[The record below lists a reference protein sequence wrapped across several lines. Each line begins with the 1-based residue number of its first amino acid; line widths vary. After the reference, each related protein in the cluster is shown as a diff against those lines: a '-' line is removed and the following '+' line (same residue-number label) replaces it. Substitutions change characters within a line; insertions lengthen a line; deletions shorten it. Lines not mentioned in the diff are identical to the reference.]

1 MHVKIEIQRSDE
13 LTQLGALIEDLSIAM
28 LTNIHGDGAL
38 VSRPMS
44 PLEMDGDGAVWFFV
58 DATAMHEKH
67 LQKVNLSFSDESA
80 GTYVSL
86 SGRGEINLDRA
97 RMERLWTPL
106 AKPWFPD
113 GPASPDL
120 ALLKIVPHSAE
131 YWDAPHSRMV
141 RMFAMAAAV
150 VTGQPVAI
158 GDHDKLT
165 DLSNDAA
172 DDSGKHAWDEAS
184 KLSSTV
190 VAE

>member
-1 MHVKIEIQRSDE
+1 MKIEPQTNAE
-13 LTQLGALIEDLSIAM
+13 LTQLGELIEGMSIAM
-28 LTNIHGDGAL
+28 LTNIHCDGAL

-44 PLEMDGDGAVWFFV
+44 PLEMDADGAVWFFV
-58 DATAMHEKH
+58 DARTSHEKQLH
-67 LQKVNLSFSDESA
+67 ALNLSFSDEDA

-106 AKPWFPD
+106 AQPWFPD
-113 GPASPDL
+113 GPSSPDL
-120 ALLKIVPHSAE
+120 ALLKVVPHTAE
-131 YWDAPHSRMV
+131 YWDGPHSRMV

-158 GDHDKLT
+158 GDHDTLT
-165 DLSNDAA
+165 GLSQEASND
-172 DDSGKHAWDEAS
+172 DTSQHAWDDSS

-190 VAE
+190 AVE